1 VTTAAPGRKARL
13 TGCGVTTKSAGAM
26 SKSAATHSRHAR
38 SAKPRALTS
47 SPAPAAGTPRKP
59 AKKKA
64 RKAGAGAGGAGG
76 SGATRK
82 DFERARDV
90 QPTGITGKE
99 RPTDIIARMFP
110 AYVGRQERTAFELM
124 QRSSADDTTTFLTF
138 SGAMTPAG
146 LHQSCLIP
154 LIERGLVDC
163 ITTTGA
169 NLYHDAHRIIGHRIR
184 EIDPNAGD
192 LAYRLARVIRIYD
205 LGFWEETLLET
216 DKLFSAILRKPEFQ
230 KKMTTTE
237 LHYLLGK
244 NIADIEDSLGV
255 QSPSLL
261 GTAYRFGV
269 PIFVG
274 AVQDGSIFLNIVKL
288 KRMLGDAFKCEIDVN
303 DDVFEMGAMQHH
315 CFGTLKKKMAIWIL
329 GGGVPKNYTLQGEPL
344 LDQILGVPTHGFDF
358 DVQFCVDPVDNGAL
372 SSCPAGEGHTWGKVS
387 AESVQYGSMY
397 VHCDVTAVFPWLT
410 YALLSDPTVHR
421 KHRRLY
427 DARAEAVTALQREVS
442 KRQKKLLPTIEF
454 DLPKPRPT
462 RKGKDDA
469 PATPGARAR
478 GKSGKSG
485 KSAGSEKKSGG
496 KRGKKR

>member
-1 VTTAAPGRKARL
+1 MPAQKSVLRKN
-13 TGCGVTTKSAGAM
+13 
-26 SKSAATHSRHAR
+26 
-38 SAKPRALTS
+38 
-47 SPAPAAGTPRKP
+47 
-59 AKKKA
+59 
-64 RKAGAGAGGAGG
+64 
-76 SGATRK
+76 
-82 DFERARDV
+82 FERAKNV

-99 RPTDIIARMFP
+99 KPVDIIANMFP

-124 QRSSADDTTTFLTF
+124 HKVSREDYCTFLTF

-184 EIDPNAGD
+184 EIEPNAGD
-192 LAYRLARVIRIYD
+192 LQYRLARIIRIYD

-230 KKMTTTE
+230 KKMTTVE

-244 NIADIEDSLGV
+244 NIFEIEQALKV
-255 QSPSLL
+255 KSPSLL
-261 GTAYRFGV
+261 STAYRFGV

-288 KRMLGDAFKCEIDVN
+288 KRMLGKEFKLEIDVN
-303 DDVFEMGAMQHH
+303 DDVFEMGAIQHH
-315 CFGTLKKKMAIWIL
+315 CFGRLKKPMAIWIL

-344 LDQILGVPTHGFDF
+344 LDQILNVPTHGFDV

-387 AESVQYGSMY
+387 AESVQTGSVY
-397 VHCDVTAVFPWLT
+397 VHCDVTAVFPWLV
-410 YALLSDPTVHR
+410 YALLSDPAIHR

-427 DARAEAVTALQREVS
+427 DVRDEAVKALQKEVD
-442 KRQKKLLPTIEF
+442 KRHRSLVPTIEY
-454 DLPKPRPT
+454 DLPST
-462 RKGKDDA
+462 
-469 PATPGARAR
+469 
-478 GKSGKSG
+478 
-485 KSAGSEKKSGG
+485 G
-496 KRGKKR
+496 KRKPTKSKRKH